1 MVQRFAASTGVYR
14 PKQEAVRRQRL
25 RFMDPTGL
33 KRMTLPHI
41 ACLHSN
47 WEDDDVYKPV
57 FFEGEGQIEDGDG
70 TESLQ
75 QLDHSDSKTLQS
87 SSVPAS

>member
-14 PKQEAVRRQRL
+14 PRQEAVRRQRL
-25 RFMDPTGL
+25 RFTDPTGL
-33 KRMTLPHI
+33 QRMTLPRI

-57 FFEGEGQIEDGDG
+57 FFEGGDRIDEEDGN
-70 TESLQ
+70 ESLQ
-75 QLDHSDSKTLQS
+75 LPDRSDSKTLQS
-87 SSVPAS
+87 SSVPTS